1 MLAGAVAAVA
11 AAAVTDDL
19 YQSAGHLPVFSHHS
33 TDLEEPGMLA
43 KVIEQVSY
51 RKEIIL
57 VCGDVKPTA
66 SAANGL
72 NTLMQFRALQLHHVL
87 YLSDSAASCASLR
100 LALPEVACV
109 WSSRI
114 SPTKPKNGGLCVQLY
129 WGYAFYFYDLRKHY
143 TSRMTSEFGINVL
156 HTDTDV
162 VWLANPYPALKRV
175 FGRQQII
182 GMSDRPM
189 INAGVFYAQNIAAG
203 DGASWVLRELSRRIH
218 TFLLRP
224 SAVRDYVPWA
234 QPPYYANVDEQTL
247 MNDCVRS
254 AIANVTSFAQ
264 ATAGWE
270 VKRHRTG
277 TLMNKSFVWKRTPEY
292 RLNAWLNRVVPA
304 QGRKA
309 PLDEAVPLNQL
320 CGSPLMRSAGV
331 AYPLHSVGS
340 SAPPSATL
348 TIGPTWLFMHLPSS
362 MAASSIRRCRSLSNS
377 STGVRP
383 GAAPFIMAHLAGVR
397 TGAWSRRALI
407 RAYGWWDARADALI
421 ARQLG
426 WFRPNAGSLHVLSGA
441 APAGSQSLPLSAV
454 PSQAHLDVLVA
465 NLLLLGALT
474 DRRVVVPEVSCSITA
489 SSSPQ
494 RGYGNRPVGARS
506 TRDPIATCAWMP
518 PKECWA
524 VRYATQ
530 LEYEYEMARGT
541 APAPRHA
548 GAGTTPEAAACAES
562 KGQGRGLPSLS
573 HNLTAPTRD
582 LLHQLPCES
591 NPALAVLP
599 RAMAGVGGST
609 LEQLAR
615 TPILRYESRR
625 LLKRTLRLGSYNVTS
640 ATAAC
645 IEGLYR
651 HGLSTDDHEL
661 GATPSSR

>member
-1 MLAGAVAAVA
+1 MRRTSPRA
-11 AAAVTDDL
+11 
-19 YQSAGHLPVFSHHS
+19 
-33 TDLEEPGMLA
+33 
-43 KVIEQVSY
+43 
-51 RKEIIL
+51 
-57 VCGDVKPTA
+57 TA
-66 SAANGL
+66 
-72 NTLMQFRALQLHHVL
+72 R
-87 YLSDSAASCASLR
+87 D
-100 LALPEVACV
+100 
-109 WSSRI
+109 
-114 SPTKPKNGGLCVQLY
+114 
-129 WGYAFYFYDLRKHY
+129 
-143 TSRMTSEFGINVL
+143 
-156 HTDTDV
+156 
-162 VWLANPYPALKRV
+162 
-175 FGRQQII
+175 
-182 GMSDRPM
+182 
-189 INAGVFYAQNIAAG
+189 
-203 DGASWVLRELSRRIH
+203 WVLRELSRRIH

-277 TLMNKSFVWKRTPEY
+277 TLMNKFVWKRTPEY

-377 STGVRP
+377 STGVGP

-426 WFRPNAGSLHVLSGA
+426 WFRPNAGSLHAERRSSCRQPVSATLCGTLAGPPRRASRQPA
-441 APAGSQSLPLSAV
+441 AAWRPHRSTRRRAGGIVQ
-454 PSQAHLDVLVA
+454 HH
-465 NLLLLGALT
+465 G
-474 DRRVVVPEVSCSITA
+474 

-541 APAPRHA
+541 APALGTLVPARRQRPQSVPRARDKA
-548 GAGTTPEAAACAES
+548 GASQAYHTT
-562 KGQGRGLPSLS
+562 
-573 HNLTAPTRD
+573 
-582 LLHQLPCES
+582 
-591 NPALAVLP
+591 
-599 RAMAGVGGST
+599 
-609 LEQLAR
+609 
-615 TPILRYESRR
+615 
-625 LLKRTLRLGSYNVTS
+625 
-640 ATAAC
+640 
-645 IEGLYR
+645 
-651 HGLSTDDHEL
+651 
-661 GATPSSR
+661 